1 MSGATV
7 TEGDKAL
14 RADIARD
21 NFVVDGDGIKIGVI
35 ASSFNAKNALD
46 GDISIGELPG
56 EGNPQKNI
64 KPVVVLKDF
73 TSDTSIADDE
83 GRALAQIVHDISPGA
98 ELLFHT
104 SINETGA
111 VDDRSYADA
120 VKALVQQGANI
131 IVEDVILPTT
141 VFQDGEAAQ
150 SAKDALDKGVIL
162 ISAAG
167 NNGRISYESEYRSNG
182 ETFELGGRTFEA
194 LDFDSSDKVDLFQD
208 IKVTRDNTTLF
219 PLLTWSEPNG
229 QVSAD
234 FEMFLLSSPTLPIG
248 AGENV
253 LTVSGDPTP
262 KTMDDPIKKLGY
274 SPNKDENLY
283 LVIGREL
290 NGAEAPE
297 MVKWI
302 SNSNGSDRTT
312 QYEYINSNGAT
323 GASTIY
329 GPANLK
335 ETIAVGSADVNQD
348 FSLGLAKI
356 RNFSS
361 EGSSAVLFDEMGNP
375 QNIFEDRIKPDIIGP
390 DGVSTTVAGLENFR
404 GTSAAAPHVA
414 GIVALMQQAAGGAAV
429 LTSEQIKEILQDTA
443 IPVDSVN
450 QMLEFG
456 FPQVD
461 LAVATAQEFASYQYD
476 IC

>member
-1 MSGATV
+1 
-7 TEGDKAL
+7 
-14 RADIARD
+14 
-21 NFVVDGDGIKIGVI
+21 
-35 ASSFNAKNALD
+35 
-46 GDISIGELPG
+46 
-56 EGNPQKNI
+56 
-64 KPVVVLKDF
+64 
-73 TSDTSIADDE
+73 
-83 GRALAQIVHDISPGA
+83 
-98 ELLFHT
+98 
-104 SINETGA
+104 
-111 VDDRSYADA
+111 
-120 VKALVQQGANI
+120 
-131 IVEDVILPTT
+131 
-141 VFQDGEAAQ
+141 
-150 SAKDALDKGVIL
+150 
-162 ISAAG
+162 
-167 NNGRISYESEYRSNG
+167 
-182 ETFELGGRTFEA
+182 LGGRTFEA
-194 LDFDSSDKVDLFQD
+194 LDFDPSDKIDLFQN
-208 IKVTRDNTTLF
+208 IKATRDNTTLF
-219 PLLTWSEPNG
+219 PLLTWNEPNG

-234 FEMFLLSSPTLPIG
+234 LEMFLLSSPTLPIG
-248 AGENV
+248 EGENV
-253 LTVSGDPTP
+253 LAVSGDPTP
-262 KTMDDPIKKLGY
+262 TTMDDPIRKLGY

-290 NGAEAPE
+290 NGAKAPE
-297 MVKWI
+297 KVKWI
-302 SNSNGSDRTT
+302 SNANGSDRTT
-312 QYEYINSNGAT
+312 QYEYVNSNGAT

-348 FSLGLAKI
+348 FSSGLAKI

-361 EGSSAVLFDEMGNP
+361 KGGSPVLFDDMGNP
-375 QNIFEDRIKPDIIGP
+375 QNIFEDRMKPDIIAP

-450 QMLEFG
+450 QLVPAFG